1 MRTDGADGQDPG
13 GTGGDAALEAF
24 DTEEQAEMGEEVEGT
39 SPSKLGWVTMGFM
52 AMAATGSIAQLSA
65 SAEYGLGAVTLYL
78 LPALFFLAPVA
89 LVASELGTTWDGGVF
104 VWVRE
109 GIGERA
115 GFQAIWLVFVE
126 SIALYPSLLSFAAA
140 SLAFA
145 IGKPGL
151 ASNGL
156 YTGAVIL
163 IVFWGAT
170 LIAMRGMGATAKI
183 GRSGLI
189 AGTII
194 PAASLMLL
202 AVVWLATDHTSATPL
217 ELHNVVPPFTGI
229 SSIVLIV
236 SNFIAFAGL
245 EINAVHVREMAQPRR
260 FPRSLAMA
268 APLIVVMYILGSIAI
283 SVVVPNQALD
293 LNAGAAQAFT
303 ILGDGLGI
311 SWIGQLLAG
320 LLVFGAL
327 AAAIAWVA
335 GPSRGL
341 FIVGRQG
348 LLPPRLQG
356 QNAAGAQVPIF
367 ILQGCVVTA
376 LSLAF
381 VLLPSVASAFW
392 VLQAMTV
399 ILYLSMY
406 IIMFIAAV
414 RLRKTRPTVVRGF
427 RAPAILLLGT
437 VGIIA
442 ALSAMAIAFVPPA
455 QLGNHTNSA
464 TYAAMLLVGVL
475 VMALPAQFIYT
486 FRKRSWV
493 QEDNVVA
500 PIEMELNGRTET

>member
-1 MRTDGADGQDPG
+1 MRTDG
-13 GTGGDAALEAF
+13 DAAFDEFEA
-24 DTEEQAEMGEEVEGT
+24 EEAAEMGEVVEGT
-39 SPSKLGWVTMGFM
+39 GRSKLGWVTMGFM

-78 LPALFFLAPVA
+78 IPALMFLLPVA
-89 LVASELGTTWDGGVF
+89 IVASELGTTWDGGVF

-140 SLAFA
+140 SFAFA

-189 AGTII
+189 LGTII

-202 AVVWLATDHTSATPL
+202 AGVWLATDHTSATPL
-217 ELHNVVPPFTGI
+217 EVSDVVPPFTGI
-229 SSIVLIV
+229 ASIVLIV

-268 APLIVVMYILGSIAI
+268 APLIVIMYILGSIAI
-283 SVVVPNQALD
+283 SIVVPKHALD

-311 SWIGQLLAG
+311 PWLGQLLAG
-320 LLVFGAL
+320 MLVFGAL

-348 LLPPRLQG
+348 MLPPILQR

-392 VLQAMTV
+392 MLQAMTV

-406 IIMFIAAV
+406 IIMFVAAF
-414 RLRKTRPTVVRGF
+414 RLRKTRPTVIRGF
-427 RAPAILLLGT
+427 RAPALLLLVI

-442 ALSAMAIAFVPPA
+442 SLSAMAIAFVPPT
-455 QLGNHTNSA
+455 QLGSTTPA
-464 TYAAMLLVGVL
+464 GQYAATLLIGVL
-475 VMALPAQFIYT
+475 VMALPAQFIYK
-486 FRKRSWV
+486 FRKKSWV
-493 QEDNVVA
+493 QEANVVDPA
-500 PIEMELNGRTET
+500 AMEINGRTE

>member
-1 MRTDGADGQDPG
+1 MATEP
-13 GTGGDAALEAF
+13 TDAAFEAF
-24 DTEEQAEMGEEVEGT
+24 EAEEQAEMGEEVEGT
-39 SPSKLGWVTMGFM
+39 SASKLGWVTMGFM

-78 LPALFFLAPVA
+78 IPAICFLLPVA
-89 LVASELGTTWDGGVF
+89 VVASELGTTWDGGVF

-109 GIGERA
+109 GLGERS

-140 SLAFA
+140 SLAYA

-170 LIAMRGMGATAKI
+170 LIAMRGMSATARI

-194 PAASLMLL
+194 PAVSLMLL
-202 AVVWLATDHTSATPL
+202 AAIWLLRDHPSSTPL
-217 ELHNVVPPFTGI
+217 AFHDVVPPFTGI
-229 SSIVLIV
+229 ASIVLIV

-245 EINAVHVREMAQPRR
+245 EINAVHVREMKQPRR
-260 FPRSLAMA
+260 FPRSLLMA
-268 APLIVVMYILGSIAI
+268 APLIVTMYILGSIAI
-283 SVVVPNQALD
+283 AIAVPSHALD

-303 ILGDGLGI
+303 IMGDGLHVP
-311 SWIGQLLAG
+311 WLGQVLSG

-348 LLPPRLQG
+348 MLPPVFQK
-356 QNAAGAQVPIF
+356 QNAAGAQTPIF
-367 ILQGCVVTA
+367 VLQGCVVTA
-376 LSLAF
+376 LALAF

-392 VLQAMTV
+392 MLQAMTI

-406 IIMFIAAV
+406 LLMFLAAF
-414 RLRKTRPTVVRGF
+414 RLRKRRPTVIRGF
-427 RAPAILLLGT
+427 RAPALLFFVVLGMLAS
-437 VGIIA
+437 VA
-442 ALSAMAIAFVPPA
+442 AMAIAFVPPT
-455 QLGNHTNSA
+455 QLGTTTPA
-464 TYAAMLLVGVL
+464 AQYAATLLVGVL
-475 VMALPAQFIYT
+475 VMALPAQFIYR
-486 FRKRSWV
+486 FRKKSWV
-493 QEDNVVA
+493 QEANVVD
-500 PIEMELNGRTET
+500 PLEMEINGRTAP

>member
-1 MRTDGADGQDPG
+1 MRTDPGDDGSEAFEDFEAAEAAE
-13 GTGGDAALEAF
+13 GGD
-24 DTEEQAEMGEEVEGT
+24 EVEGPT
-39 SPSKLGWVTMGFM
+39 ASKLGWVTMGFM

-78 LPALFFLAPVA
+78 LPALLFLLPVA
-89 LVASELGTTWDGGVF
+89 VIASELGTTWDGGVF

-140 SLAFA
+140 SFAFA

-151 ASNGL
+151 AANGL

-170 LIAMRGMGATAKI
+170 FVAMRGMGATAKI

-194 PAASLMLL
+194 PAASLMVLAAAWLL
-202 AVVWLATDHTSATPL
+202 TDHDSATPL
-217 ELHNVVPPFTGI
+217 ALHGVVPPFTGVA
-229 SSIVLIV
+229 SIVLIV

-245 EINAVHVREMAQPRR
+245 EINAVHVRQMAQPRR

-268 APLIVVMYILGSIAI
+268 APLIVVMYILGSVAIA
-283 SVVVPNQALD
+283 VVVPNQAID

-303 ILGDGLGI
+303 IMGDGLGI
-311 SWIGQLLAG
+311 PIVGRILSG

-327 AAAIAWVA
+327 AAALAWVA

-341 FIVGRQG
+341 WIVGRQG
-348 LLPPRLQG
+348 MLPPVLQR
-356 QNAAGAQVPIF
+356 QNAAGAQAPIF
-367 ILQGCVVTA
+367 ILQGLVVTA

-392 VLQAMTV
+392 MLQAMTV

-406 IIMFIAAV
+406 IIMFVAAF
-414 RLRKTRPTVVRGF
+414 RLRSTRPQVIRGF
-427 RAPAILLLGT
+427 RAPALLLLVI
-437 VGIIA
+437 VGIVASI
-442 ALSAMAIAFVPPA
+442 SAMAIAFVPPT
-455 QLGNHTNSA
+455 QLGTTTPVA
-464 TYAAMLLVGVL
+464 QYAATLLVGVL
-475 VMALPAQFIYT
+475 CMALPAQLIYR
-486 FRKRSWV
+486 FRRPSWV
-493 QEDNVVA
+493 DPNHVVDPA
-500 PIEMELNGRTET
+500 AMELNGRTDP